1 MNNKRQTIWLVSML
15 SLMVI
20 LSSYYLF
27 TEDVT
32 QPDRT
37 AQEQQMVTDATGVT
51 GAADDDGI
59 EITSVDGA
67 GGLSDEG
74 AAAASGGDK
83 SASTDGTAAPSKEA
97 SASPDA
103 SAAPNQETAASPDA
117 SKGTDKE
124 AAASPDA
131 GKDGQSAVSPADQE
145 VLKGMNNLSAREQF
159 DQIQLEREQAASKA
173 YEDLDKIVADSSK
186 SQDEA
191 AAAVEEQGRITATE
205 ERIASLQDKLVSDY
219 ENAVV
224 KQEGDKFEII
234 VQADALDSK
243 QAVKIVKLATK
254 ELSVKPDA
262 VSVQFIQ

>member
-20 LSSYYLF
+20 LSAYYLF

-37 AQEQQMVTDATGVT
+37 AQEQKLATDATGVT
-51 GAADDDGI
+51 GAAKDDGI

-67 GGLSDEG
+67 GGLSDDG
-74 AAAASGGDK
+74 AAAASGG
-83 SASTDGTAAPSKEA
+83 AATGKDA
-97 SASPDA
+97 AASPDA
-103 SAAPNQETAASPDA
+103 SAASDKETAASAGA
-117 SKGTDKE
+117 SAGTDKE
-124 AAASPDA
+124 ASASPDA
-131 GKDGQSAVSPADQE
+131 GKDGQSAVSPADKE

-173 YEDLDKIVADSSK
+173 YEDLDKVLADSSK
-186 SQDEA
+186 TQEEA
-191 AAAVEEQGRITATE
+191 ASAAEEQGRITATE

-224 KQEGDKFEII
+224 KQDGGKFEII

-254 ELSVKPDA
+254 ELSVTPDA

>member
-20 LSSYYLF
+20 LSAYYLF

-37 AQEQQMVTDATGVT
+37 AQEQQVGTDATGVT
-51 GAADDDGI
+51 GKAEDDGI

-67 GGLSDEG
+67 GGLTDDG
-74 AAAASGGDK
+74 AAAPSQEAAASPEASAGTDK
-83 SASTDGTAAPSKEA
+83 QT

-103 SAAPNQETAASPDA
+103 SD
-117 SKGTDKE
+117 GTDKE

-131 GKDGQSAVSPADQE
+131 GKTGDGAVSPEDQE
-145 VLKGMNNLSAREQF
+145 VLKGMSNLTAREQF

-173 YEDLDKIVADSSK
+173 WEDLNKVIGDSSK
-186 SQDEA
+186 SQEEA
-191 AAAVEEQGRITATE
+191 ASAVEEQSRITATE
-205 ERIASLQDKLVSDY
+205 ERIASLQDKLVADY

-254 ELSVKPDA
+254 ELSVTPDA
-262 VSVQFIQ
+262 LSVQFIQ

>member
-1 MNNKRQTIWLVSML
+1 M
-15 SLMVI
+15 
-20 LSSYYLF
+20 
-27 TEDVT
+27 
-32 QPDRT
+32 
-37 AQEQQMVTDATGVT
+37 
-51 GAADDDGI
+51 
-59 EITSVDGA
+59 
-67 GGLSDEG
+67 SDEG
-74 AAAASGGDK
+74 AAAAGGSDK
-83 SASTDGTAAPSKEA
+83 SASTDGGSAPSK
-97 SASPDA
+97 DA
-103 SAAPNQETAASPDA
+103 AASTGAPAVAD
-117 SKGTDKE
+117 KG
-124 AAASPDA
+124 AAASPEA
-131 GKDGQSAVSPADQE
+131 GKDGQSGVSPADQE

-159 DQIQLEREQAASKA
+159 DQIQLERERAASKA

-186 SQDEA
+186 TQEEA

-224 KQEGDKFEII
+224 KQDGDKFEII

>member
-20 LSSYYLF
+20 LSAYYLF

-37 AQEQQMVTDATGVT
+37 AQEQQLGTDATGVT
-51 GAADDDGI
+51 GQTDDDGI

-74 AAAASGGDK
+74 SAAAGGGDK
-83 SASTDGTAAPSKEA
+83 SASADGGSAPSK
-97 SASPDA
+97 DA
-103 SAAPNQETAASPDA
+103 SSSPGA
-117 SKGTDKE
+117 TGTPSATDKE
-124 AAASPDA
+124 TAASPDA
-131 GKDGQSAVSPADQE
+131 GKDGQSAVSPADKE

-173 YEDLDKIVADSSK
+173 YEDLDRIVADSSK
-186 SQDEA
+186 TQEEA

-224 KQEGDKFEII
+224 KQDGDKFEII

>member
-20 LSSYYLF
+20 LSAYYLF

-37 AQEQQMVTDATGVT
+37 AQEQKLGTDATGVT
-51 GAADDDGI
+51 GSAQDDGI

-67 GGLSDEG
+67 GGLSDDG

-83 SASTDGTAAPSKEA
+83 SASVDGGTATGKEAAASPDALAAPSKE
-97 SASPDA
+97 
-103 SAAPNQETAASPDA
+103 TAASPGA
-117 SKGTDKE
+117 SAGTDK
-124 AAASPDA
+124 ATSASPDA
-131 GKDGQSAVSPADQE
+131 GKDGQSAGSPADKE

-186 SQDEA
+186 SQEEA
-191 AAAVEEQGRITATE
+191 ASAVEEQGRITATE

-224 KQEGDKFEII
+224 KQEGGKFEII

-254 ELSVKPDA
+254 ELSVTPDA

>member
-20 LSSYYLF
+20 LSAYYLF

-37 AQEQQMVTDATGVT
+37 AQEQKLATDATGVT
-51 GAADDDGI
+51 GTAKDDGI
-59 EITSVDGA
+59 EISSVDGA
-67 GGLSDEG
+67 GGLSDDG
-74 AAAASGGDK
+74 AAAASGVDK
-83 SASTDGTAAPSKEA
+83 SAAGGAATGKGA
-97 SASPDA
+97 
-103 SAAPNQETAASPDA
+103 AASPDA
-117 SKGTDKE
+117 STAPDKETAASAGTSSGTDKE
-124 AAASPDA
+124 TSASPDA
-131 GKDGQSAVSPADQE
+131 GKDGQSAVSPADKE

-159 DQIQLEREQAASKA
+159 DQIQLDREQAASKA
-173 YEDLDKIVADSSK
+173 YEDLDKILADSSK
-186 SQDEA
+186 TQEEA
-191 AAAVEEQGRITATE
+191 ASAAEEQGRITATE

-224 KQEGDKFEII
+224 KQEGGKFEII

-254 ELSVKPDA
+254 ELSVTPDA

>member
-20 LSSYYLF
+20 LSAYYLF

-37 AQEQQMVTDATGVT
+37 AQEQKVGTEATGVT
-51 GAADDDGI
+51 GAAKDDDGI

-67 GGLSDEG
+67 GGL
-74 AAAASGGDK
+74 
-83 SASTDGTAAPSKEA
+83 TDGASPSKEA
-97 SASPDA
+97 GAASGKTSGTDKTAAASPDA
-103 SAAPNQETAASPDA
+103 SA
-117 SKGTDKE
+117 GTDKE

-131 GKDGQSAVSPADQE
+131 GKDGDSAVAPKDQE
-145 VLKGMNNLSAREQF
+145 VLKGMSNLTAREQF

-173 YEDLDKIVADSSK
+173 YEDLNKVIGDSSK
-186 SQDEA
+186 SQEEA
-191 AAAVEEQGRITATE
+191 AAAVEEQSRITATE
-205 ERIASLQDKLVSDY
+205 ERIASLQDKLATDY

-224 KQEGDKFEII
+224 KQVENKYEII
-234 VQADALDSK
+234 VQADKLDSK

-254 ELSVKPDA
+254 ELSVTPDA

>member
-20 LSSYYLF
+20 LSAYYLF

-37 AQEQQMVTDATGVT
+37 AQEQQLGTDATGVT
-51 GAADDDGI
+51 GQTDDDGI

-74 AAAASGGDK
+74 AAATGGDK
-83 SASTDGTAAPSKEA
+83 SASADGGSAPSK
-97 SASPDA
+97 DA
-103 SAAPNQETAASPDA
+103 SSSPEP
-117 SKGTDKE
+117 SGTPSGTDKE
-124 AAASPDA
+124 TAASPDA
-131 GKDGQSAVSPADQE
+131 GKDGQSAVSPKDQE

-173 YEDLDKIVADSSK
+173 YEDLDRIVADSSK
-186 SQDEA
+186 TQEEA

-224 KQEGDKFEII
+224 KQDGDKFEII

>member
-20 LSSYYLF
+20 LSAYYLF

-37 AQEQQMVTDATGVT
+37 AQEQKMATDATGVT

-74 AAAASGGDK
+74 AAAASGGK
-83 SASTDGTAAPSKEA
+83 SASTDGTASPGKEA

-103 SAAPNQETAASPDA
+103 SAVPNKETSASPDA